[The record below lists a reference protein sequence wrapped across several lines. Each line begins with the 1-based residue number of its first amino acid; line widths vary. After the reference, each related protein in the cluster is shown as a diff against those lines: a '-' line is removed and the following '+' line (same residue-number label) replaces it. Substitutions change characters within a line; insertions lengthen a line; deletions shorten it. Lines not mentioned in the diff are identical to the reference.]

1 LTSAKIVSRP
11 PLLASER
18 KQEFE
23 ELHKALE
30 QDLKPRGAVE
40 EFYVADLANL
50 IWEISRLRRAKAA
63 IINLAF
69 KDALSGVLYRV
80 MGSAT
85 RDTPKRGEL
94 SNGWFHDAETR
105 NIVLTLLELHSL
117 DETVI
122 EAEAIRR
129 NASELEMLDR
139 MIAVQEARLYREL
152 RAIADYRE
160 SFADRA
166 RTAANNVIDA
176 VPVLRL
182 EKRPVLK

>member
-1 LTSAKIVSRP
+1 
-11 PLLASER
+11 LLATER
-18 KQEFE
+18 KQEFD
-23 ELHKALE
+23 ELLEALE

-40 EFYVADLANL
+40 EMYVAHLANC

-69 KDALSGVLYRV
+69 KDALSGVLYRL

-85 RDTPKRGEL
+85 RGTPKREEL
-94 SNGWFHDAETR
+94 SNGWFHDAETK
-105 NIVLTLLELHSL
+105 NIVLTLLKLHSL

-129 NASELEMLDR
+129 TASELEKLDQ
-139 MIAVQEARLYREL
+139 MIAVQEARLKKVL
-152 RAIADYRE
+152 RAITDFRE

-166 RTAANNVIDA
+166 RTAASNLIEA
-176 VPVLRL
+176 APVTRL
-182 EKRPVLK
+182 EKRPVKKIAAQYGN